1 MEEKYFQMRE
11 KKGIGAVAFPCQ
23 NNEFTLCPNE
33 DERYFLHVPE
43 LGHFDVVVVD
53 GAEARLVFQA
63 EDEDHGV
70 HPTRK
75 LKIRERN

>member
-1 MEEKYFQMRE
+1 M
-11 KKGIGAVAFPCQ
+11 
-23 NNEFTLCPNE
+23 
-33 DERYFLHVPE
+33 HVPE

-70 HPTRK
+70 DPTRK